1 MTPLIRGCVN
11 WFGESQDSVG
21 VKGKIV
27 RLENKVALVSGAA
40 RGIGAAIATLFAREG
55 CAVVLGDVENDLC
68 EQTAAKIRSDGGN
81 ATSLNLDVTNP
92 GDWEDAVEATLAAHG
107 QIDILVNNA
116 GIQRIRSS
124 FDEVTLEDWEAIM
137 AVNATGVFLG
147 AKAVT
152 ETMKARGAGSIVNM
166 SSTSGLVGR
175 SANAGYAGSKG
186 AVRIFSKYLAVQLGK
201 HGIRANSIHPGG
213 VQSDLTADTLSDPVS
228 RKKAGEAYPIGRV
241 GQPEDI
247 AYAALYLA
255 SDESS
260 WVTGSELVIDGGF
273 TAL

>member
-1 MTPLIRGCVN
+1 M
-11 WFGESQDSVG
+11 
-21 VKGKIV
+21 

-55 CAVVLGDVENDLC
+55 CTVILGDVENELC
-68 EQTAAKIRSDGGN
+68 DETAARIRSGGGN
-81 ATSLNLDVTNP
+81 ATSLHLDVTSSD
-92 GDWEDAVEATLAAHG
+92 DWQAAVDSTLAAYG
-107 QIDILVNNA
+107 RIDILVNNA
-116 GIQRIRSS
+116 GIQRIRPS
-124 FDEVTLEDWEAIM
+124 FEHVSLDDWEAIM

-147 AKAVT
+147 AKAVL
-152 ETMKARGAGSIVNM
+152 EPMKTQQAGSIVNM
-166 SSTSGLVGR
+166 SSISGLVGG

-186 AVRIFSKYLAVQLGK
+186 AVRIFTKYLAIQLGK

-213 VQSDLTADTLSDPVS
+213 VETDLTASTMSDPVA
-228 RKKAGEAYPIGRV
+228 RKRADEAHPIGRV

-255 SDESS
+255 SDEAS

-273 TAL
+273 TAQ

>member
-1 MTPLIRGCVN
+1 M
-11 WFGESQDSVG
+11 
-21 VKGKIV
+21 

-55 CAVVLGDVENDLC
+55 CAVVLGDIENQLC
-68 EQTAAKIRSDGGN
+68 DETAARIRANGGN
-81 ATSLNLDVTNP
+81 ATSLNLNVTSP
-92 GDWEDAVEATLAAHG
+92 GDWQVAVDATLAAHG

-116 GIQRIRSS
+116 GIQRVRPS
-124 FDEVTLEDWEAIM
+124 FDQVTLDDWEAIM

-147 AKAVT
+147 AKAVV
-152 ETMKARGAGSIVNM
+152 ETMKARRAGSIVNM
-166 SSTSGLVGR
+166 SSISGLVGG
-175 SANAGYAGSKG
+175 SANAGYAASKG
-186 AVRIFSKYLAVQLGK
+186 AVRIFTKYLAVQLGK

-213 VQSDLTADTLSDPVS
+213 VETDLTASTMSDPAA
-228 RKKAGEAYPIGRV
+228 RKKADEAHPIGRV

-255 SDESS
+255 SDEAS

-273 TAL
+273 TAR

>member
-1 MTPLIRGCVN
+1 
-11 WFGESQDSVG
+11 
-21 VKGKIV
+21 V

-55 CAVVLGDVENDLC
+55 CAVVLGDIENELC
-68 EQTAAKIRSDGGN
+68 DRTAERIRSDGGN
-81 ATSLNLDVTNP
+81 ATSLNLDVTSP
-92 GDWEDAVEATLAAHG
+92 GDWQDAVEATLAAHG
-107 QIDILVNNA
+107 RIDILVNNA

-147 AKAVT
+147 AKAVVD
-152 ETMKARGAGSIVNM
+152 TMKEKRAGSIVNM
-166 SSTSGLVGR
+166 SSISGLIGG

-186 AVRIFSKYLAVQLGK
+186 AVRIFTKYLAIQLGK
-201 HGIRANSIHPGG
+201 YGIRSNSIHPGG
-213 VQSDLTADTLSDPVS
+213 VETDLTASSMSDPVA
-228 RKKAGEAYPIGRV
+228 RKAADEAHPIGRV

-273 TAL
+273 TAQ